1 MKGWQMTHN
10 EAILEMKKKWV
21 GKQVVFEG
29 ESYMVVDVDSNYALM
44 IDKPARFTE
53 TTAVSENMVSVKGGD

>member
-53 TTAVSENMVSVKGGD
+53 TTAVSENMVSVKGD

>member
-44 IDKPARFTE
+44 IDKPARITE
-53 TTAVSENMVSVKGGD
+53 TTAVSENMVSVKGD

>member
-1 MKGWQMTHN
+1 MTHN

-29 ESYMVVDVDSNYALM
+29 ESHMVVDVDSNYALM

-53 TTAVSENMVSVKGGD
+53 TTAVSENMVSVKGD

>member
-1 MKGWQMTHN
+1 MTHN

-21 GKQVVFEG
+21 GKRVIFEG

-53 TTAVSENMVSVKGGD
+53 TTAVSENMVSVKGD

>member
-1 MKGWQMTHN
+1 MTHN

-53 TTAVSENMVSVKGGD
+53 TTAVSENMVSVKGD